1 MTKAEYGA
9 ELECNLAG
17 LVERMKR
24 MGYRPGPVREVQIPK
39 AGTAGATRTLGISS
53 VEDKV
58 VQGMVRKVL
67 EAVYEPVFM
76 DSSYG
81 FRPGRGAARRGES
94 AGISTCTGTRL
105 KASSMSTL
113 LDFSTP

>member
-1 MTKAEYGA
+1 MT
-9 ELECNLAG
+9 
-17 LVERMKR
+17 RT
-24 MGYRPGPVREVQIPK
+24 GPVREVQIPK

-81 FRPGRGAARRGES
+81 FRPGRGPHDAVRALHQYLSPG
-94 AGISTCTGTRL
+94 
-105 KASSMSTL
+105 
-113 LDFSTP
+113 